1 MSNVSI
7 IITYFNDYLTID
19 KCISSLLNQ
28 SYRFFQ
34 CIIIDDGSEKYPFI
48 DHCRLSLDVRFKIV
62 VLPTNKGRG
71 FARNIGL
78 SHVKG
83 DYFGFLDSDD
93 WYHPNKISSQ
103 INEFKRDVK
112 ISAVSSGMNITNLQG
127 MPIGVF
133 RYRFGIHTHL
143 RKNYFCNIPF
153 APTLFRKKDLGSLK
167 FDATLRECED
177 IDFLNNFLLGK
188 SYFICKENLYYY
200 RINQFTFQ
208 ENVIKRLKITKDI
221 VPSINLD
228 IKLLTYSVFS
238 KLGLNPII
246 SKLRLSKFSFN
257 DKKIQNLNFCD
268 ELTTYN
274 KHVIKCDGL
283 SKIIKDEIYTIISIT
298 KRNHSVLLK
307 YPYIIESFFNYNVT
321 FNPLNALLG
330 FFNIYYSIV
339 KLKPTVISAYSVKA
353 SFIPLLVAY
362 ILGINK
368 RVYYPLEVKLSH
380 YAPLMKRLLSF
391 INCINIFLAQRIYC
405 NKETMII
412 LLKNKFISHEKFVVL
427 QTAK

>member
-48 DHCRLSLDVRFKIV
+48 EHCKLSLDERFKVV

-78 SHVKG
+78 SYVKG

-103 INEFKRDVK
+103 INEFQRDFK

-167 FDATLRECED
+167 FNATLRECED

-208 ENVIKRLKITKDI
+208 ENVIKRLKITKGI
-221 VPSINLD
+221 LPSINLD
-228 IKLLTYSVFS
+228 IKLFTYSLFS
-238 KLGLNPII
+238 KLGLNPVI
-246 SKLRLSKFSFN
+246 SKIRLLKFSIKYEN
-257 DKKIQNLNFCD
+257 IQNLNFCD
-268 ELTTYN
+268 ELDTYN
-274 KHVIKCDGL
+274 KHIENCDIK
-283 SKIIKDEIYTIISIT
+283 SKKFVGDSYTILYIRQRNPSI
-298 KRNHSVLLK
+298 LIK
-307 YPYIIESFFNYNVT
+307 YPNIIESLNYSVSL
-321 FNPLNALLG
+321 NPLKVTLC
-330 FFNIYYSIV
+330 FFNIYYSI
-339 KLKPTVISAYSVKA
+339 KKIKPTVIRAYTVKA
-353 SFIPLLVAY
+353 SFIPLLASY
-362 ILGINK
+362 ALGIKK
-368 RVYYPLEVKLSH
+368 RFYFPLEVTLSQH
-380 YAPLMKRLLSF
+380 GSF
-391 INCINIFLAQRIYC
+391 MNRFVSLINCINIYLADKVCC
-405 NKETMII
+405 NKETMMI
-412 LLKNKFISHEKFVVL
+412 LLEKKFVKRDKFVVL
-427 QTAK
+427 QTTK